1 MRMPELRTLP
11 PIALDTS
18 ATPVAGETE
27 PSEVADR
34 LRAGETL
41 LLQESYR
48 QGVRALELLRRE
60 ICTPDADFPTRA
72 AQERRFESVAE
83 RLLVTV
89 ERHRVTLSD
98 VPEIGFLAELY
109 PETPDFTLSLLWVQ
123 ALNGAWV
130 RHQSGVHFPV
140 LGRRLHPHY
149 GVYAPA
155 RMTHLELFATW
166 LSGAGVSK
174 GLAVDVGTGCGVL
187 ALMLSRA
194 GFSQVVATDINPYAL
209 VGLER
214 DLQRQ
219 TAPTPIVLKQGD
231 LLCEES
237 GPVDLVVFN
246 PPWTQGE
253 VRTTIDQAL
262 VYESGLFERFFD
274 QCMTALAPDGRVA
287 IIFSTIIRLVQ
298 PQVAHPI
305 EAELAQGR
313 FILDERVRR
322 KVKPAPGRRT
332 RERVEVWVLRRA

>member
-1 MRMPELRTLP
+1 MRMTQLRTRP
-11 PIALDTS
+11 PITLDTP
-18 ATPVAGETE
+18 AAPVL
-27 PSEVADR
+27 ADVKPAEIAAR

-41 LLQESYR
+41 LLQESYG
-48 QGVRALELLRRE
+48 QGVRSLELLRRE
-60 ICTPDADFPTRA
+60 ICNPKSDFAERT

-89 ERHRVTLSD
+89 QGHRVGLSD

-109 PETPDFTLSLLWVQ
+109 PENPDFALPLVWVQ

-166 LSGAGVSK
+166 LSGAAVSK

-187 ALMLSRA
+187 ALMLARA
-194 GFSQVVATDINPYAL
+194 GFAKVVATDINPYAL

-214 DLQRQ
+214 DLERQ
-219 TAPTPIVLKQGD
+219 PAPVPIALKQGD

-253 VRTTIDQAL
+253 IRSTIDQAL
-262 VYESGLFERFFD
+262 VFEAGLFERFFD
-274 QCMTALAPDGRVA
+274 QCVNCLAPDGRVA
-287 IIFSTIIRLVQ
+287 VIFSTIIRLVQ
-298 PQVAHPI
+298 PEVPHPI
-305 EAELAQGR
+305 ESELARGR
-313 FILDERVRR
+313 FVLDERIHR